1 MKISREAIL
10 WYAIQY
16 DGDWKKIGNAIK
28 AHENYSIITYP
39 YAYFTIVD
47 DEYPDAFKKLRY
59 PPWIIFYQGD
69 LGLLKEKGVGIVG
82 ARNCSLQ
89 SLQNTDL
96 IVKRLQS
103 KYVIVSGL
111 AKGIDARAHQNAIRT
126 IGVLGCGI
134 NVIYPK
140 ENTFLFER
148 MKYTGLIIS
157 EYPMHV
163 KPLAY
168 HFPWRNRLI
177 AALSYSLVVIEA
189 SYKSGTM
196 ITVNECLEL
205 SVPIY
210 CVPTAFQDEKHQGC
224 NYLIS
229 NGANILVDI
238 KDVDDI

>member
-10 WYAIQY
+10 WYAIQH

-89 SLQNTDL
+89 ALQNTDL

>member
-89 SLQNTDL
+89 ALQNTDL

-157 EYPMHV
+157 EYPIHV

>member
-1 MKISREAIL
+1 MKTIPSFIIHMRILQLWMMHIQMHLKDFAIHHGL
-10 WYAIQY
+10 FFI
-16 DGDWKKIGNAIK
+16 KEILKID
-28 AHENYSIITYP
+28 
-39 YAYFTIVD
+39 YFFD
-47 DEYPDAFKKLRY
+47 DSSKV
-59 PPWIIFYQGD
+59 IN
-69 LGLLKEKGVGIVG
+69 LLKEKGVGIVG
-82 ARNCSLQ
+82 ARNCSTQ
-89 SLQNTDL
+89 ALQNTDR
-96 IVKRLQS
+96 IVQRLQS

-111 AKGIDARAHQNAIRT
+111 AKGIDARAHYNATKT

-140 ENTFLFER
+140 ENTYLFER
-148 MKYTGLIIS
+148 MKNNGLIIS

-177 AALSYSLVVIEA
+177 AALSDSLVVIEA
-189 SYKSGTM
+189 AYKSGTM

>member
-1 MKISREAIL
+1 MYLLSL
-10 WYAIQY
+10 
-16 DGDWKKIGNAIK
+16 
-28 AHENYSIITYP
+28 
-39 YAYFTIVD
+39 
-47 DEYPDAFKKLRY
+47 
-59 PPWIIFYQGD
+59 IFYQGD
-69 LGLLKEKGVGIVG
+69 INLLKEKDVGIVG
-82 ARNCSLQ
+82 ARNCSTQ
-89 SLQNTDL
+89 ALQNTDR
-96 IVKRLQS
+96 IVQRLQS

-111 AKGIDARAHQNAIRT
+111 AKGIDARAHYNATKT

-140 ENTFLFER
+140 ENTYLFER
-148 MKYTGLIIS
+148 MKNNGLIIS

-177 AALSYSLVVIEA
+177 AALSDSLVVIEA
-189 SYKSGTM
+189 AYKSGTM

>member
-1 MKISREAIL
+1 MKISRKAIL

-89 SLQNTDL
+89 ALQNTDL

>member
-89 SLQNTDL
+89 ALQNTDL

-196 ITVNECLEL
+196 ITINECLEL

>member
-28 AHENYSIITYP
+28 AHENYSIITYS

-89 SLQNTDL
+89 ALQNTDL

>member
-1 MKISREAIL
+1 MKINREAIL

-89 SLQNTDL
+89 ALQNTDL

>member
-39 YAYFTIVD
+39 YADFTIVD

-89 SLQNTDL
+89 ALQNTDL

>member
-1 MKISREAIL
+1 MRIKREAIL

-28 AHENYSIITYP
+28 AHENYSIIAYP
-39 YAYFTIVD
+39 YPYLTIVD
-47 DEYPDAFKKLRY
+47 EMYPEAFKHLRY
-59 PPWIIFYQGD
+59 PPWIIFYQGNVC
-69 LGLLKEKGVGIVG
+69 LLKEKGVGIVG
-82 ARNCSLQ
+82 ARNCSVQ
-89 SLQNTDL
+89 ALQNTDT
-96 IVKRLQS
+96 IVQRLQS
-103 KYVIVSGL
+103 RYVIVSGL
-111 AKGIDARAHQNAIRT
+111 
-126 IGVLGCGI
+126 
-134 NVIYPK
+134 

-148 MKYTGLIIS
+148 MKKSGLIIS

-177 AALSYSLVVIEA
+177 AALSSNLVVIEA
-189 SYKSGTM
+189 TYKSGTM

-210 CVPTAFQDEKHQGC
+210 CVPTAFQDEKYQGC

-238 KDVDDI
+238 KDIDDI

>member
-89 SLQNTDL
+89 ALQNTDL

>member
-1 MKISREAIL
+1 MRIKREAIL

-16 DGDWKKIGNAIK
+16 DGDWNKIGNAIK
-28 AHENYSIITYP
+28 AHENYSIIAYP
-39 YAYFTIVD
+39 YPYLTIVD
-47 DEYPDAFKKLRY
+47 EMYPGAFKHLRY
-59 PPWIIFYQGD
+59 PPWIIFYQGNVC
-69 LGLLKEKGVGIVG
+69 LLKEKGVGIVG
-82 ARNCSLQ
+82 ARNCSVQ
-89 SLQNTDL
+89 ALQNTDT
-96 IVKRLQS
+96 IVQRLQS

-111 AKGIDARAHQNAIRT
+111 AIGIDARAHLNASKT

-140 ENTFLFER
+140 ENAFLFER
-148 MKYTGLIIS
+148 MKKSGLIIS

-177 AALSYSLVVIEA
+177 AALSSNLVVIEA
-189 SYKSGTM
+189 TYKSGTM

-210 CVPTAFQDEKHQGC
+210 CVPTAFQDEKYQGC

-238 KDVDDI
+238 KDIDDI

>member
-1 MKISREAIL
+1 MGSEMCIRDSP
-10 WYAIQY
+10 
-16 DGDWKKIGNAIK
+16 
-28 AHENYSIITYP
+28 YP
-39 YAYFTIVD
+39 YLTIVD
-47 DEYPDAFKKLRY
+47 EMYPEAFKHLRY
-59 PPWIIFYQGD
+59 PPWIIFYQGNVC
-69 LGLLKEKGVGIVG
+69 LLKEKGVGIVG
-82 ARNCSLQ
+82 ARNCSVQ
-89 SLQNTDL
+89 ALQNTDT
-96 IVKRLQS
+96 IVQRLQS

-111 AKGIDARAHQNAIRT
+111 AKGIDARAHLNASKT

-140 ENTFLFER
+140 ENAFLFER
-148 MKYTGLIIS
+148 MKKSGLIIS

-177 AALSYSLVVIEA
+177 AALSSNLVVIEA
-189 SYKSGTM
+189 TYKSGTM

-210 CVPTAFQDEKHQGC
+210 CVPTAFQDEKYQGC

-238 KDVDDI
+238 KDIDDI